1 MALTV
6 RDIMDADPVTVGP
19 SDDVETVVRLLRHHE
34 LPGVPV
40 VNEGGR
46 CIGIVTEADLVIAD
60 EQGDLHIPH
69 YIELFGGVVFL
80 EPLRRYE
87 ARLKKAFASTVADL
101 MTEDPVTIDP
111 SASVAEAG
119 RLIVHRGHNRLPVV
133 EHGRLVGVVTR
144 VDVLEALTRDER

>member
-6 RDIMDADPVTVGP
+6 RDIMDDEPATVGP
-19 SDDVETVVRLLRHHE
+19 SDDVETVVRLLRDQE

-40 VNEGGR
+40 VNDGGR

-60 EQGDLHIPH
+60 EQGDLHLPH

-80 EPLRRYE
+80 EPLRHFE
-87 ARLKKAFASTVADL
+87 ERLRKATASSVEQL
-101 MTEDPVTIDP
+101 MTKDPVTVSPD
-111 SASVAEAG
+111 ASVHEAG
-119 RLIVHRGHNRLPVV
+119 RIIATRGHNRLPVV

-144 VDVLEALTRDER
+144 VDVLEALTRED